1 MADIN
6 KINDIEWTAVSEFNG
21 LQTGNIAEI
30 GGSTAPAAATG
41 ATTCVIAS
49 QDGYFAWSTGSAD
62 SWAAATW
69 HFYRTALTT
78 DDANDL
84 DYGLD
89 NLGNPF
95 WMCTINKTARP
106 AYYSTS
112 SIPSGSGNWTT
123 SFAVLGGDPGYG
135 VTYGVNANASIANWV
150 LVGDDCRVSEVTN
163 NPPET
168 AGNWTLTTRLNTGFA
183 ASAQIRDVAFN
194 NNADSPV
201 FVAVTNNGRI
211 ASSPSG
217 VAGSW
222 TVRQATADTDT
233 ALWRVV
239 YGNGVWVACG
249 YYGNMKHMT
258 GSADGETWGVMN
270 LPSGDPTRIRYGAAN
285 DGGNNW
291 VTVGTNGY
299 VWRSS
304 DNAVSWT
311 ETRIPN
317 SKGNTNGH
325 IIDVAYDGAG
335 TWVACGAQSEIW
347 TSGDNGANWT
357 NLIDV
362 ADDWTWDA
370 YQNFMAISFN
380 RTA

>member
-1 MADIN
+1 MAAID
-6 KINDIEWTAVSEFNG
+6 KINDVEWAELAEFNG
-21 LQTGNIAEI
+21 LVKSNIAEI
-30 GGSTAPAAATG
+30 GGSAGPAASG

-69 HFYRTALTT
+69 HFYRTSLTT
-78 DDANDL
+78 DDANDIG
-84 DYGLD
+84 YGLD

-95 WMCTINKTARP
+95 WMCTIAKTARP
-106 AYYSTS
+106 TYYSTAS
-112 SIPSGSGNWTT
+112 VPSGTGNWNAIDTVNG
-123 SFAVLGGDPGYG
+123 SKVGYG

-150 LVGDDCRVSEVTN
+150 VVGDDCRVGEVTN

-168 AGNWTLTTRLNTGFA
+168 IGNWTLGTRLSTGFG
-183 ASAQIRDVAFN
+183 SGAQIRDVAFN
-194 NNADSPV
+194 NNLDSPM
-201 FVAVTNNGRI
+201 FVAVTNSGRI
-211 ASSPSG
+211 ASSPDGS
-217 VAGSW
+217 SW
-222 TVRQATADTDT
+222 TVRQSAGDTDT

-239 YGNGVWVACG
+239 HGNGVWVACG
-249 YYGNMKHMT
+249 YYGDMKHMT
-258 GSADGETWGVMN
+258 GSTDGSTWGTMN
-270 LPSGDPTRIRYGAAN
+270 LPSGDPTRLMYGVAN

-291 VTVGTNGY
+291 VMVGNAGY

-311 ETRIPN
+311 ESQIANSNDGN
-317 SKGNTNGH
+317 SK
-325 IIDVAYDGAG
+325 IYDVAYDGAG
-335 TWVACGAQSEIW
+335 TWVACGLASEIW
-347 TSGDNGANWT
+347 TSADNGANWT

-362 ADDWTWDA
+362 AGDWSFDA

>member
-1 MADIN
+1 MANFAKINNVAAADIAKVN
-6 KINDIEWTAVSEFNG
+6 NVAKADIANVSG
-21 LQTGNIAEI
+21 M
-30 GGSTAPAAATG
+30 TAPTAAG

-78 DDANDL
+78 DDANDI

-89 NLGNPF
+89 HAGNPF
-95 WMCTINKTARP
+95 WMCTIGKTARP
-106 AYYSTS
+106 TYYSTS

-123 SFAVLGGDPGYG
+123 TFDTVNGSKVAYG
-135 VTYGVNANASIANWV
+135 VTYGINANAGIANWV
-150 LVGDDCRVSEVTN
+150 VVGDDCRVGEVTN
-163 NPPET
+163 DPPET
-168 AGNWTLTTRLNTGFA
+168 ISNWTLTTRLNTGFGSGA
-183 ASAQIRDVAFN
+183 EIRDVAFN
-194 NNADSPV
+194 NNADNPV

-211 ASSPSG
+211 ASSPSAA
-217 VAGSW
+217 AGSW
-222 TVRQATADTDT
+222 TVRQSASDTDT

-239 YGNGVWVACG
+239 HGNGVWVACG
-249 YYGNMKHMT
+249 YYGNMQHMT
-258 GSADGETWGVMN
+258 GSGDGETWGIMGRSDVAA
-270 LPSGDPTRIRYGAAN
+270 IRLMYGVAN

-291 VTVGTNGY
+291 VMVGNSGY

-311 ETRIPN
+311 ETRIVNSNGGN
-317 SKGNTNGH
+317 SK
-325 IIDVAYDGAG
+325 IYDVAYDGAG
-335 TWVACGAQSEIW
+335 TWVACGLASEIW
-347 TSGDNGANWT
+347 TSADNGANWT

-362 ADDWTWDA
+362 AGDWSFDA

>member
-1 MADIN
+1 MAISKFSGIAWDDIAEVDGIA
-6 KINDIEWTAVSEFNG
+6 KAS
-21 LQTGNIAEI
+21 IAEI
-30 GGSTAPAAATG
+30 GGSAAPATAGG
-41 ATTCVIAS
+41 ATTCVIGS

-62 SWAAATW
+62 GWAASTW
-69 HFYRTALTT
+69 HFYRTARTA
-78 DDANDL
+78 DDVNDL

-106 AYYSTS
+106 TYYSTS
-112 SIPSGSGNWTT
+112 SVPKTGSNWGEQNTIGKT
-123 SFAVLGGDPGYG
+123 GYG
-135 VTYGVNANASIANWV
+135 ITYGINANAGIANWV
-150 LVGDDCRVSEVTN
+150 VTGDDCRIAEVTN

-168 AGNWTLTTRLNTGFA
+168 AGNWTKTNRMTSGFSSRA
-183 ASAQIRDVAFN
+183 EVRDVAFN
-194 NNADSPV
+194 NDGDNPI

-211 ASSPSG
+211 ASSPSAADG
-217 VAGSW
+217 TW
-222 TVRQATADTDT
+222 TVRQAAGDTDT

-239 YGNGVWVACG
+239 HGNGVWVACG

-258 GSADGETWGVMN
+258 GSANGETWGTMN
-270 LPSGDPTRIRYGAAN
+270 LPSGDPTRTMYGAAN

-291 VTVGTNGY
+291 VMVGALGY

-311 ETRIPN
+311 ESQIAN
-317 SKGNTNGH
+317 SEDGNST
-325 IIDVAYDGAG
+325 IYDVAYDGAG
-335 TWVACGAQSEIW
+335 TWVACGQASEIW
-347 TSGDNGANWT
+347 TSTDNGANWT

-362 ADDWTWDA
+362 AGDWAYDA

-380 RTA
+380 RIA